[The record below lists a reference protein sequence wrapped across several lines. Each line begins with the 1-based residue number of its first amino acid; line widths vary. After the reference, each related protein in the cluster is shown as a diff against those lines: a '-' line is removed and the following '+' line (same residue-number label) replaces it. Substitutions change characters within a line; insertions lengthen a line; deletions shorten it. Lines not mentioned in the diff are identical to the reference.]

1 MKSWPLFLKTII
13 LRRPRVANFADIIK
27 VATMFIK
34 TVLEDSKKMKRIKI
48 YVIKIAIY
56 PTGIVLFN
64 VNKSNTKTVF
74 EICSKRIIKTPERR
88 QWHRSG
94 VYIVYFE
101 QI

>member
-48 YVIKIAIY
+48 YVLK
-56 PTGIVLFN
+56 L
-64 VNKSNTKTVF
+64 S
-74 EICSKRIIKTPERR
+74 
-88 QWHRSG
+88 
-94 VYIVYFE
+94 
-101 QI
+101 